1 MWRTGFHNA
10 VSPCEGRRP
19 VRNYATFCR
28 ITRRWLR
35 YFNQQQS
42 GFGKLDENVQSV
54 TLYKICH
61 LRFDTFSVTVLPVT
75 GNTNHPV
82 PSVVWDGG
90 ENLTK
95 GVKEYAVWRSGTGCE
110 DPWHLRGV

>member
-10 VSPCEGRRP
+10 VSPRESRRP

-28 ITRRWLR
+28 IARHWLR
-35 YFNQQQS
+35 YCNQKQS

-61 LRFDTFSVTVLPVT
+61 LRFDTFSITVLPVT

-82 PSVVWDGG
+82 PSVVWDGVG
-90 ENLTK
+90 NLTK
-95 GVKEYAVWRSGTGCE
+95 GVK
-110 DPWHLRGV
+110 